1 MKKNKKIFYSILLIL
16 LLIAMTITIV
26 LIIKK
31 YGSQIEVEKENKEVV
46 EIFNQAEQK
55 KDEEGLGLV
64 EYKGYKVIGIIK
76 IPKIDLEYP
85 ILEKTTKESML
96 ISISRFWGG
105 EINDYG
111 NVSLAG
117 HNNKTLTMFGKNKFL
132 KKDDSIFLTGLDN
145 KTIEYKIYDIFLTD
159 PNDVT
164 ILQTTDKTKREV
176 TLITCSKGHENRL
189 IVKAREII

>member
-1 MKKNKKIFYSILLIL
+1 MK
-16 LLIAMTITIV
+16 
-26 LIIKK
+26 
-31 YGSQIEVEKENKEVV
+31 
-46 EIFNQAEQK
+46 
-55 KDEEGLGLV
+55 
-64 EYKGYKVIGIIK
+64 
-76 IPKIDLEYP
+76 YP
-85 ILEKTTKESML
+85 
-96 ISISRFWGG
+96 
-105 EINDYG
+105 
-111 NVSLAG
+111 
-117 HNNKTLTMFGKNKFL
+117 KFL